1 MRTPLSTLAPA
12 RRRLVLVLAAVLAV
26 ALVIVVVA
34 LVSTGS
40 EEEKT
45 VDPARPGPV
54 IVLPGYG
61 GDTEPLTP
69 LLAALRGEGREVVLF
84 EPTDNEQGDLRVQ
97 AKRLAALA
105 DSAADGSDAG
115 SVDVI
120 GYSAG
125 GVIAR
130 LFVRDY
136 DGADVVRRVLTLGS
150 PHHGAEVAGS
160 AGELAGGCPKACEQ
174 LAIDSDLLREL
185 NAGDETP
192 AGPRWVDDPLG
203 LRPDGDSHRL
213 RQARRCAQHPHPG
226 PLPRQDHLARRSAR
240 RPGRAR
246 CPPDAPGGGST
257 ERAHGRQLLMSLV
270 AKFAQAAL
278 RNTST

>member
-12 RRRLVLVLAAVLAV
+12 RRRLALVLAAILAV
-26 ALVIVVVA
+26 ALVVVVVV

-40 EEEKT
+40 EDEKT
-45 VDPARPGPV
+45 VDQARPGPV

-61 GDTEPLTP
+61 GGTEPLTP
-69 LLAALRGEGREVVLF
+69 LLAALRSEGREAVLF
-84 EPTDNEQGDLRVQ
+84 KPTDNEQGDLRVQ

-105 DSAADGSDAG
+105 DSTAESSDAG

-174 LAIDSDLLREL
+174 LAIDSDLLRQL

-192 AGPRWVDDPLG
+192 AGPEWETIRSASDQTVTPTDSARLDGALNIRIQDLCPDKTTSHGG
-203 LRPDGDSHRL
+203 LPGDSVVL
-213 RQARRCAQHPHPG
+213 
-226 PLPRQDHLARRSAR
+226 
-240 RPGRAR
+240 
-246 CPPDAPGGGST
+246 
-257 ERAHGRQLLMSLV
+257 
-270 AKFAQAAL
+270 AAL
-278 RNTST
+278 PTLLGADKPRAPADVSC